1 MTTPCDV
8 NKRREIVFHPTPPG
22 QVESALAFLKEL
34 PNLQISRLDAHLIEV
49 GYCIQ
54 EYTLESI
61 EAALIRIGCHLEATL
76 LIRLKRALYYYVE
89 RIQRENMA
97 LPEIHT
103 KDYSMAHAEAW
114 KKRLH
119 GDHDDTPEEW
129 RQYK

>member
-8 NKRREIVFHPTPPG
+8 NKRREISFDTTPPG
-22 QVESALAFLKEL
+22 QVERALAFLGEL
-34 PNLQISRLDAHLIEV
+34 PNVVVEQRGPRQLQIV
-49 GYCIQ
+49 YCVQ
-54 EYTLESI
+54 EYTLE
-61 EAALIRIGCHLEATL
+61 ALEGSLVRIGCHLDTTL
-76 LIRLKRALYYYVE
+76 FYKLKRALYYYVE
-89 RIQRENMA
+89 RVQRENMA

-119 GDHDDTPEEW
+119 GDHDDTPAEW

>member
-8 NKRREIVFHPTPPG
+8 NKRREIAFHTTPPG
-22 QVESALAFLKEL
+22 QVGMALAFLKEL
-34 PNLQISRLDAHLIEV
+34 PNLAVDQRGPLLIEV
-49 GYCIQ
+49 SYCVQ
-54 EYTLESI
+54 EYTI
-61 EAALIRIGCHLEATL
+61 EAIDGALSRIGCHLETSL
-76 LIRLKRALYYYVE
+76 LFRLRRALYYYVE
-89 RIQRENMA
+89 RIQRDNMA

-119 GDHDDTPEEW
+119 GDHDDTPAEW

>member
-22 QVESALAFLKEL
+22 QVEFALAFLKEL
-34 PNLQISRLDAHLIEV
+34 PNLEVERLGSHQIEV
-49 GYCIQ
+49 CYCVQ
-54 EYTLESI
+54 EYTLEAI
-61 EAALIRIGCHLEATL
+61 EGALIRVGCHLEVTL
-76 LIRLKRALYYYVE
+76 LIHLKRALHYYVE
-89 RIQRENMA
+89 RIQRDNMA

-103 KDYSMAHAEAW
+103 KDYSMANAEAW

-119 GDHDDTPEEW
+119 GDHDDTPAEW